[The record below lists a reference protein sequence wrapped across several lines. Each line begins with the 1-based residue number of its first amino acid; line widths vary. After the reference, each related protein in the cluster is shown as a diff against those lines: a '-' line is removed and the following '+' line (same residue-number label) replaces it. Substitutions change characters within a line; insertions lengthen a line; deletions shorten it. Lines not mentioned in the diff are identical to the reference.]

1 MATWAEF
8 AEGNPGLA
16 EQGRQLLYFFGV
28 GLGFLATVRA
38 DGGPRVHP
46 MCPVLADD
54 QVYAFIVPSPKQRDL
69 IRDPRCAIHSFPL
82 PDSEDAFYFAGV
94 AEPIANTATR
104 ARVADQFVAE
114 RAHIGVPPPDDAQQ
128 LFAFRLT
135 SVLLT
140 RTTGH
145 GDPAPRHR
153 VWRPH

>member
-8 AEGNPGLA
+8 EEQKPVLA

-46 MCPVLADD
+46 MCPVLVGDH
-54 QVYAFIVPSPKQRDL
+54 VYAFIVPSPKQRDL
-69 IRDPRCAIHSFPL
+69 ARDPRCAIHSFPL
-82 PDSEDAFYFAGV
+82 PDNEDAFYFAGV
-94 AEPIANTATR
+94 AVAIADTATR
-104 ARVADQFVAE
+104 VRVADQFVAE
-114 RAHIGVPPPDDAQQ
+114 RAHIGVPPPDDAQA
-128 LFAFRLT
+128 LFAFHLT

-145 GDPAPRHR
+145 GDPAPRHH
-153 VWRPH
+153 VWRSD